1 MTQAT
6 SEQRCKVDLIGD
18 TGLQVLFKLYETES
32 VDSFRGICIDFINA
46 SSGKKATKD
55 KFVNTLSALA
65 SKDKILKTTTNY
77 IMAGQGLGV

>member
-6 SEQRCKVDLIGD
+6 SEKRCKVDLIGD
-18 TGLQVLFKLYETES
+18 AGLQVIFKMYEQETT
-32 VDSFRGICIDFINA
+32 DAFRSTCIEFINA
-46 SSGKKATKD
+46 SSGKKTTKE
-55 KFVNTLSALA
+55 KFINTLHSLT